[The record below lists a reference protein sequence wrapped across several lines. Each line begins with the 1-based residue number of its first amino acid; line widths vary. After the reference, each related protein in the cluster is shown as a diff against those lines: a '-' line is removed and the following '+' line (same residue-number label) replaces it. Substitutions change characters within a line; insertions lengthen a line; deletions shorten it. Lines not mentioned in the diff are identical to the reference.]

1 MKVRAG
7 PLLPYNTQHATKTH
21 ITLNLLWTFRQLNHH
36 DISSEERLGD
46 LPRRRF
52 GPQTTTAR
60 KGLWTESINHVR
72 STATLP
78 TNLPR
83 HSLQSIDQ
91 KRTIKMA
98 PRLVQYPN
106 PTPRKLKGQNPLG
119 ISNSIFLQ
127 HRSKARLSHEP
138 ATSRATTASQQGA
151 PCLRTI

>member
-1 MKVRAG
+1 MKVRAR
-7 PLLPYNTQHATKTH
+7 PLLPHNTRHATNTH
-21 ITLNLLWTFRQLNHH
+21 ITHNLLWTFRQLNHH
-36 DISSEERLGD
+36 GISSEKRLGD
-46 LPRRRF
+46 LPRRGF

-60 KGLWTESINHVR
+60 KGLWTQSINHVR

-78 TNLPR
+78 TNPSK
-83 HSLQSIDQ
+83 HSLQSIDR

-106 PTPRKLKGQNPLG
+106 PTPRELKGQNPLG

-127 HRSKARLSHEP
+127 HRSKARLLHEP

-151 PCLRTI
+151 PDL